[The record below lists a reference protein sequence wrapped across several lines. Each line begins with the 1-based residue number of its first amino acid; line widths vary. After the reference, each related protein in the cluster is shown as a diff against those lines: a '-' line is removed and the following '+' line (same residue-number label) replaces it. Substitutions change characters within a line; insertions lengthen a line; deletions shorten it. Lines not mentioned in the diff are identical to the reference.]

1 MLTESK
7 ESKEH
12 FNKIFFSQ
20 KFENSYKLQIW
31 IRLNEKSITILRNCY
46 HSMCALNRNKVYSHT
61 KF

>member
-7 ESKEH
+7 ESNEH

-31 IRLNEKSITILRNCY
+31 IRLNENSITIVRNCY
-46 HSMCALNRNKVYSHT
+46 YSKGALNLET
-61 KF
+61 